1 MAAHRYWRAVALESY
16 SGADLEI
23 TEFQLFSGT
32 TRVDAAATL
41 TSSAAPT
48 TGSLANLKDDD
59 ADTGA
64 SWSSVLG
71 LALVWDFGSGGD
83 VDVTNIRLGAASALA
98 KFLLIAKLQWSDDAT
113 AWTDGPTFAGI
124 AWPGAWAMT
133 TTLALP
139 AVTWSTTDKGAGVSL
154 TNGDMTATA
163 TLADSVRATQ
173 GKSFGVWQFEVTI
186 GAGAGQWMVGIG
198 TASATLDLYPGADQ
212 NGQGYWNADG
222 NKYNNGTPS
231 SYGASYTTGDV
242 IGAVV
247 NFAANTVT
255 FYKNGVSQGPITIVT
270 GSGGPRFPMF
280 GSGSTS
286 ATPCAVTLNETMVY
300 PVAGASP
307 WIVGSSHRIA
317 LNTVQ
322 GRAVSMGAIAVSSGD
337 SVAKPYG
344 QTRNAFA
351 VKGRKD
357 FASGVLGLGIGR
369 IAATVEVDA
378 TPNDLPVVRRVRLY
392 RMRDGAL
399 VREVWSNA
407 DGTFSF
413 DYIDELERYYVI
425 AFDYTHSYRAVI
437 ADNLTPSLIA

>member
-48 TGSLANLKDDD
+48 TGALANLKDDD
-59 ADTGA
+59 ANTGA
-64 SWSSVLG
+64 AWGSVLG

-98 KFLLIAKLQWSDDAT
+98 KFLLIARLQWSDDAT

-133 TTLALP
+133 TTLAIQ

-163 TLADSVRATQ
+163 TLADSVRATE

-186 GAGAGQWMVGIG
+186 GTGTPQWMVGIG
-198 TASATLDLYPGADQ
+198 TASASLDKYPGFDQ
-212 NGQGYWNADG
+212 SGQGYWFADG
-222 NKYNNGTPS
+222 KQYNNGVATT
-231 SYGASYTTGDV
+231 YGASYTTGDV
-242 IGAVV
+242 IGVVV
-247 NFAANTVT
+247 NFTANTLT
-255 FYKNGVSQGPITIVT
+255 FYKNGVSQGAIAIVT
-270 GSGGPRFPMF
+270 GSGGARFPMF
-280 GSGSTS
+280 GSGSDS
-286 ATPCAVTLNETMVY
+286 ANACAVTLHDTLVY

-307 WIVGSSHRIA
+307 WIVGSLHRIA
-317 LNTVQ
+317 LNTVH
-322 GRAVSMGAIAVSSGD
+322 GRTPPVGAIAVSSGA
-337 SVAKPYG
+337 SVTLPYG
-344 QTRNAFA
+344 QTRTAFA
-351 VKGRKD
+351 AKGRND
-357 FASGVLGLGIGR
+357 FAGGVLGLGIGR
-369 IAATVEVDA
+369 IAATVKVDA
-378 TPNDLPVVRRVRLY
+378 TPTDLPVVRRVRLY

-399 VREVWSNA
+399 VRELWSNA

-413 DYIDELERYYVI
+413 DYIDELQRYYVI
-425 AFDYTHSYRAVI
+425 SFDHNNAFRAVI